1 LTSAPPAAIAPREPP
16 NLVSIVLPVHNQA
29 DHVEVVVREYE
40 VVLARVRAAHEMI
53 LVTNGCR
60 DRSVDICRTLAEELP
75 HVRTVEVQSSGW
87 GRAVRRGIMEARGDI
102 VCYTNLARTSPEHLA
117 LLVLYAVAFPGTVVK
132 ANRKI
137 RESLWRRL
145 GSLLYNLECRLL
157 FDLACW
163 DINGTPKVFPRQLQN
178 LFALERDD
186 DLIDLEFVATCRRE
200 SYHLIEVPI
209 FSTRRH
215 GGRSTTGCATAVRLY
230 LGAWRFRRA
239 WAPRP

>member
-1 LTSAPPAAIAPREPP
+1 
-16 NLVSIVLPVHNQA
+16 VLPVHNQA
-29 DHVEVVVREYE
+29 DHVAEVVREYE
-40 VVLARVRAAHEMI
+40 AVLARVQTPHETI

-60 DRSVDICRTLAEELP
+60 DRSVEACRDLAREMP
-75 HVRTVEVQSSGW
+75 QVRTVDMDASGW
-87 GRAVRRGIMEARGDI
+87 GRAVRRGISEARGDV
-102 VCYTNLARTSPEHLA
+102 VCYTNSARTSAEDLA

-163 DINGTPKVFPRQLQN
+163 DINGTPKVFPRQLAG
-178 LFALERDD
+178 LSTLARDD
-186 DLIDLEFVATCRRE
+186 DLIDLEFVATCRRQGH
-200 SYHLIEVPI
+200 HLIEVPI

-215 GGRSTTGCATAVRLY
+215 GGRSTTGYATAARLY
-230 LGAWRFRRA
+230 LGAWRLHRA
-239 WAPRP
+239 WTPHA